1 MRFVSVDAVIGR
13 AFRSP
18 GILVVRAVC
27 HKLFYS
33 YGDLLRHQ
41 WRIVRNMQV
50 VAEQQL
56 QCMFARLKA
65 QLG

>member
-1 MRFVSVDAVIGR
+1 MRFVSVDTVIGR
-13 AFRSP
+13 TFLSP

-33 YGDLLRHQ
+33 YGYSLRHQ
-41 WRIVRNMQV
+41 WRIMRNMQV

-56 QCMFARLKA
+56 QCMFARFKA